1 MRWGSVDLSKM
12 IVAAAQYAGPLGS
25 YLRRFPCIKISDL
38 SCRAAAVIRDE
49 KKMSL
54 VTAGSLRP
62 TLNIYG
68 CSGILLA
75 SIPVIISFCAV
86 LSTLIRRALQW
97 KSGRLIEMGW
107 SEDEKLICVL
117 DDGTIQIYSVQG
129 RLLQTFSMG
138 AEFREDRVLHCCIWG
153 GGVVCLSR
161 GFCLAYIDNLEEPTV
176 RKMPR
181 LTDLSSNP
189 TCMAIIEP
197 QFTQSKALEV
207 LVAVEKTILLV
218 DMTSVQDQKLTAGP
232 LRRMSVCPNGKM
244 LACFTHDGF
253 VWVITTDFSK
263 NLSEFPTKS
272 LVPPHQAAQ
281 RAAPLLLRGAQR
293 PAHHRGAHPT
303 AGREKGCD
311 TSLAPRRLPSP
322 GGGR

>member
-1 MRWGSVDLSKM
+1 MCSITAVQVGGHWLGHRSKRLLNASCRKGRSSLQPQAPAGIFSESEMSCVDWSYRAGASSWNKLFDRYYRKTELYSMRWGSVDLSKM

-181 LTDLSSNP
+181 LTDLS
-189 TCMAIIEP
+189 
-197 QFTQSKALEV
+197 
-207 LVAVEKTILLV
+207 
-218 DMTSVQDQKLTAGP
+218 
-232 LRRMSVCPNGKM
+232 
-244 LACFTHDGF
+244 
-253 VWVITTDFSK
+253 
-263 NLSEFPTKS
+263 
-272 LVPPHQAAQ
+272 
-281 RAAPLLLRGAQR
+281 
-293 PAHHRGAHPT
+293 
-303 AGREKGCD
+303 
-311 TSLAPRRLPSP
+311 
-322 GGGR
+322 